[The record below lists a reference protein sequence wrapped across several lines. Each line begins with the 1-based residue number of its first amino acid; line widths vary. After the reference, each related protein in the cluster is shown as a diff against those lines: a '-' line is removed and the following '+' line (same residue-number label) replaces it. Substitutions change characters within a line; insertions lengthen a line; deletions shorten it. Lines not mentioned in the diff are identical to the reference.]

1 MKVGDLVRMK
11 GCNLNI
17 FGVIVHTFMCDL
29 GLEEVYKI
37 AWADDLCDDSFATE
51 DNLEVVNANR

>member
-17 FGVIVHTFMCDL
+17 FGIIVHTFMCDL

-37 AWADDLCDDSFATE
+37 AWLDHLCDPSFANE
-51 DNLEVVNANR
+51 GSLEVINANR

>member
-17 FGVIVHTFMCDL
+17 IGLIVEAFLCDL
-29 GLEEVYKI
+29 SLETVHKI
-37 AWADDLCDDSFATE
+37 VWIDDLCDPSYATE
-51 DNLEVVNANR
+51 ENLEAL